1 MSGINKGYFRNWG
14 QCPEDTE
21 KGTFSLQK
29 SQKGHP

>member
-14 QCPEDTE
+14 QRPEDTE